1 MFNQFTLNIEK
12 LLNNCLLY
20 KSDDFNEIKNSGT
33 VDKTKLEKWNLTKE
47 KETKNNFFFMN
58 EDFELI
64 ENHTNKFIKYLLI
77 YNNINTSVI
86 CDLLL
91 SILDMVD
98 IIIKDGMDMNIIVNK
113 YKDVLRKIIV
123 DNFDLIEKLLS
134 NYFYIIE
141 VLQKN
146 FGLNIKIF
154 NDVTQVI
161 KEEMDK
167 FVSIV
172 ILAYLHEVM
181 FGQEW
186 SKFLNGIKNAKK
198 YCFIYLS
205 NGYTNL
211 NWETMTNDVYK
222 EYA

>member
-1 MFNQFTLNIEK
+1 
-12 LLNNCLLY
+12 
-20 KSDDFNEIKNSGT
+20 
-33 VDKTKLEKWNLTKE
+33 
-47 KETKNNFFFMN
+47 MN

-123 DNFDLIEKLLS
+123 DNFDLIEKESNNKLVIIYIISNCYTILLS

-172 ILAYLHEVM
+172 ILAYLHDRTGVEQI
-181 FGQEW
+181 FERD
-186 SKFLNGIKNAKK
+186 KK
-198 YCFIYLS
+198 CKKILFYLLEQWIY
-205 NGYTNL
+205 
-211 NWETMTNDVYK
+211 
-222 EYA
+222 